1 MFLNLCR
8 AWHFVGTLQMFLVLN
23 DIKKKKKK
31 RHPEI
36 EQYTLLLVFKLNYHN
51 PLVGCVINL
60 VDQGQ
65 YFF

>member
-1 MFLNLCR
+1 MKYLYGLK
-8 AWHFVGTLQMFLVLN
+8 FVS
-23 DIKKKKKK
+23 K

>member
-1 MFLNLCR
+1 MKYLYGLK
-8 AWHFVGTLQMFLVLN
+8 FVS
-23 DIKKKKKK
+23 K

-36 EQYTLLLVFKLNYHN
+36 EQYTLLVFKLNYHN